1 MFFFLSICPC
11 VVKYRKILKMN
22 IMFLPLEMI
31 NEICKYLKWKEIRNL
46 EVAYPFT
53 KMSGAKMDVMKRT
66 LPLLEKI
73 IQMRISS
80 IKELDEE
87 VKQYSNYYFICIL
100 LSCYIN
106 VDAQHDTIMDM
117 MLYVKSLIYDEI
129 RKLKKAQEEY
139 KNIKSWK

>member
-1 MFFFLSICPC
+1 
-11 VVKYRKILKMN
+11 
-22 IMFLPLEMI
+22 
-31 NEICKYLKWKEIRNL
+31 
-46 EVAYPFT
+46 
-53 KMSGAKMDVMKRT
+53 
-66 LPLLEKI
+66 
-73 IQMRISS
+73 MRISS

-106 VDAQHDTIMDM
+106 VDAKHDTIMDM

-129 RKLKKAQEEY
+129 RILKKAQEEY